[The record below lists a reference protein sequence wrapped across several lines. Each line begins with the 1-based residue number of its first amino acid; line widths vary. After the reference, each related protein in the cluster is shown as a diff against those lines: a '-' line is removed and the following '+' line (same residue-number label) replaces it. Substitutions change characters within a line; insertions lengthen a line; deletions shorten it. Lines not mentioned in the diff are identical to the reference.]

1 MDMSGRSTDRLQ
13 FETGM
18 SFKASERR
26 FVEPKQPLQSNCVHP
41 NQLEAARGE
50 LASFPD
56 PKNTLDLDSLY
67 RLRSFFELLDK
78 WDQEE
83 NADEK

>member
-1 MDMSGRSTDRLQ
+1 
-13 FETGM
+13 M
-18 SFKASERR
+18 SFKASKRR
-26 FVEPKQPLQSNCVHP
+26 FVEPKNPVQSNCVHP
-41 NQLEAARGE
+41 DQPEAARGE
-50 LASFPD
+50 LASSPD
-56 PKNTLDLDSLY
+56 PKNTPDLDSLC

>member
-1 MDMSGRSTDRLQ
+1 
-13 FETGM
+13 M
-18 SFKASERR
+18 SFKASKRR

-41 NQLEAARGE
+41 NQLEAAQGE

-56 PKNTLDLDSLY
+56 PKNTLDLDSLC

-83 NADEK
+83 NANEK

>member
-1 MDMSGRSTDRLQ
+1 
-13 FETGM
+13 M
-18 SFKASERR
+18 SFKASKRR
-26 FVEPKQPLQSNCVHP
+26 FGEPKNPVQSNCVHP
-41 NQLEAARGE
+41 DQPEAARGE

-56 PKNTLDLDSLY
+56 PKNILDLDSLC

-78 WDQEE
+78 WDQQE